1 MLIYRPLQTK
11 GFIKEF
17 TDTLLTMAMKYPDL
31 SSWEISTHTSTRLQI
46 WSPTNS
52 PPGFP
57 PKHSLGIS
65 TLTFTVSLKGSL
77 LLALSGMCHP
87 DRKFQWAACLLKFPT
102 CGQYQQEVRS
112 QDHRVWLCWIPL
124 PNACKHAEER
134 MIGWGRRWK
143 MELSSSRFPG
153 FCYIWGSQSGC
164 LFGTSIMMT
173 LRSLLAVSVDHL
185 LSFNPCALWFDL
197 YWTRRVWTSHKG
209 CLEPGVSETFGPHMW
224 ARAD

>member
-17 TDTLLTMAMKYPDL
+17 TDTLLTMVMKYLDL

-46 WSPTNS
+46 WSSANS

-57 PKHSLGIS
+57 PKHYLGIS

-87 DRKFQWAACLLKFPT
+87 NRKFQWAACRIYWSSLPVGSTRKRSEARIT
-102 CGQYQQEVRS
+102 ECGFAEFLCPMLRRGW
-112 QDHRVWLCWIPL
+112 QDEGEGKRWIWVPADFL
-124 PNACKHAEER
+124 ASA
-134 MIGWGRRWK
+134 IFG
-143 MELSSSRFPG
+143 
-153 FCYIWGSQSGC
+153 GS
-164 LFGTSIMMT
+164 LFGTSIMMA
-173 LRSLLAVSVDHL
+173 LRWLLVISVL
-185 LSFNPCALWFDL
+185 LFNPCALWFAL
-197 YWTRRVWTSHKG
+197 YWTWTVWTNHKS
-209 CLEPGVSETFGPHMW
+209 CLEPGVSKTFGAHKW